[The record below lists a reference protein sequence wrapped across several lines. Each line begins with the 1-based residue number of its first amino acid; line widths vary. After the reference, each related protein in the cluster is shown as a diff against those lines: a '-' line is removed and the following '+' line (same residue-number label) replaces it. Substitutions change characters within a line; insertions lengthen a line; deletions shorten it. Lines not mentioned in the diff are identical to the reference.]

1 MFEVSDWF
9 SWFREPRNRRYK
21 HVRDVDHT
29 THIETYKSEYPHIP
43 SADILNVIFATY
55 NQYIWIYI

>member
-1 MFEVSDWF
+1 MFEVSDWL
-9 SWFREPRNRRYK
+9 PRNRRYK
-21 HVRDVDHT
+21 HVCERDVDHT

-55 NQYIWIYI
+55 N